1 MASSKQNWLSFLCP
15 MPLIGLVIDAQSKL
29 NDALPSLRQ
38 AEWVSVDTEADS
50 LHSYPEKLCLMQVSH
65 DGGDLLF
72 DPLTSV
78 DMTPL
83 MEILGSHEIILHGA
97 DYDLRLL
104 TKTYGFRPRAIFDTM
119 LAARFLGIQR
129 FSLMDLVSQYLGVAL
144 EKGPQKADWSRRPLT
159 PRMLVYASN
168 DTRYL
173 KPLSDILRG
182 QLNEKNR
189 ASWHRETCARLVET
203 CAAVRNRNEENDW
216 RLAGSERLSR
226 RHLGVLK
233 ELWLWREKEAIHSNK
248 PPFFILSHDLLL
260 KMAQAAT
267 LDDVKSS
274 IPPFLTARRRE
285 GLLNAF
291 HAGWALSSQSL
302 PTRIRTNGRRMTEA
316 EKHRLEALRKRR
328 DEVAGQ
334 LGLEASF
341 IASRAALVLLA
352 CEEDHAMSTLMN
364 WQRELLGV

>member
-1 MASSKQNWLSFLCP
+1 M
-15 MPLIGLVIDAQSKL
+15 IDAQSKL
-29 NDALPSLRQ
+29 DDALPSLRR
-38 AEWVSVDTEADS
+38 ADWVSVDTEADS

-78 DMTPL
+78 DMSPL
-83 MEILGSHEIILHGA
+83 MEILGTHEIILHGA

-119 LAARFLGIQR
+119 LAARFLGIHK
-129 FSLMDLVSQYLGVAL
+129 FSLMDLVAQNLGVTL

-159 PRMLVYASN
+159 PKMLVYASN

-173 KPLSDILRG
+173 KPLADILRR
-182 QLNEKNR
+182 QLVEKNR
-189 ASWHRETCARLVET
+189 LSWHQETCARLVDT
-203 CAAVRNRNEENDW
+203 CAAVRNRDEENDW

-267 LDDVKSS
+267 LDDVKAA

-291 HAGWALSSQSL
+291 HEGWGLSSQHL
-302 PTRIRTNGRRMTEA
+302 PMRIHSNGHYMTEA
-316 EKHRLEALRKRR
+316 EKRRLEGLRKRR
-328 DEVAGQ
+328 DEVAEQ

-341 IASRAALVLLA
+341 IASRSTLVLLA
-352 CEEDHAMSTLMN
+352 CDESHSMASLMR